1 METWLLGI
9 LIGGTIISGLGAV
22 STYTMEEKTPTL
34 KSVSRDFIIGSILFC
49 FILYLLPDSTN
60 SMIAYITS
68 LFTLTKAIVPV
79 LPVEDAIE
87 IEVGIPKF

>member
-1 METWLLGI
+1 METWFLGI
-9 LIGGTIISGLGAV
+9 LLGGTVISSLGAV
-22 STYTMEEKTPTL
+22 STYNIEEKTPTI

-60 SMIAYITS
+60 SVLSYIISLIA
-68 LFTLTKAIVPV
+68 LTKTISPISQ
-79 LPVEDAIE
+79 VEDTIE